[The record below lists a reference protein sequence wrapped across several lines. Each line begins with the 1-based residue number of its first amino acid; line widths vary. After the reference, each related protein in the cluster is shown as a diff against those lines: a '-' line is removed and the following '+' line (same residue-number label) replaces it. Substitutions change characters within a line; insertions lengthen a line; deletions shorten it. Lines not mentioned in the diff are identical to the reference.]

1 MFIAITMNHL
11 RAVKAWVDAHK
22 GKASLDLSSFELE
35 VKARN
40 RYYRFYPQFRAEI
53 QGRMSHVTALTPQAT
68 SFIGW
73 RPYQPLRLSLSSDKL
88 LFKQTL
94 ARAGLATPAHW
105 LDVKQAEADFIL
117 KRSVG
122 SFGYQLAGPFRKGQ
136 SLPEVLPTALTDPNA
151 PGQVYAEAFVPGHN
165 IKAWFW
171 DGQPVHVQCQ
181 PYARVRG
188 DGRQTVKAL
197 LVQRLADSGI
207 DWQRY
212 EERDAVLA
220 ALAYQQVGL
229 ETRLPR
235 DREVWLDYRYG
246 RSFTQEASTEAE
258 DNLLPHLPEEV
269 QAQVKQAGEWL
280 ARAVKHEVR
289 APVLC
294 AMDGVLDNDG
304 KLWWLEM
311 NSNPICPPTA
321 YFAMLGSLFGTSTET
336 PPHAFASLVRA
347 PRRAAV
353 RPGGEASEEEGEG
366 L

>member
-11 RAVKAWVDAHK
+11 RAIKAWVDAHK
-22 GKASLDLSSFELE
+22 GQASLDLSSFELE

-53 QGRMSHVTALTPQAT
+53 KGRMSHVTTLTPQAT

-73 RPYQPLRLSLSSDKL
+73 RPYQPMRLSLSSDKL

-94 ARAGLATPAHW
+94 ARAGLPTPAHW
-105 LDVKQAEADFIL
+105 LDVSQAETDFIL

-122 SFGYQLAGPFRKGQ
+122 SFGYQLAGPFHKGQ
-136 SLPEVLPTALTDPNA
+136 PLPAVLPAALTDPNA
-151 PGQVYAEAFVPGHN
+151 QGEMYAESFVSGRN

-188 DGRQTVKAL
+188 DGKQTVQSL

-207 DWQRY
+207 DWATY

-220 ALAYQQVGL
+220 ALAYQKVGL
-229 ETRLPR
+229 EAKLPR
-235 DREVWLDYRYG
+235 NKEIWLDYRYG
-246 RSFTQEASTEAE
+246 RSFTQEASTEAQ
-258 DNLLPHLPEEV
+258 DNQLPHLPEGPS
-269 QAQVKQAGEWL
+269 AQIKEAGDWL
-280 ARAVKHEVR
+280 ARAVKQEVR

-294 AMDGVLDNDG
+294 SMDGVLDDNG
-304 KLWWLEM
+304 QIWWLEM

-321 YFAMLGSLFGTSTET
+321 YFAMLGSLFSTDTRT
-336 PPHAFASLVRA
+336 PENAFAAVVRA
-347 PRRAAV
+347 PQAMALRTPA
-353 RPGGEASEEEGEG
+353 PGQEVS
-366 L
+366 